1 MHITL
6 LNKAKQEQRQRKKK
20 APELLQGL
28 FHSLQPI

>member
-6 LNKAKQEQRQRKKK
+6 LNKAKQEQRQQKK